1 MVSPRAR
8 ALTGAAVLL
17 LAAALAGCSNQG
29 KVREDDLAELL
40 SWLPGHYDTV
50 AQAQRDEKN
59 GVRPGHDR
67 LALVV
72 LPVYVPRIGHHVFF
86 VEEVASDNAE
96 RVMSERL
103 FSFDIDEKRGII
115 GLMYNFIEPLRWRG
129 GPGNPQLLTS
139 VMTEDVAPVGCELIW
154 TRKGETFSAYHD
166 PQHCHRSAA
175 DVTVGPEA
183 QLTPTTLTLG
193 DFEFKKGAH

>member
-8 ALTGAAVLL
+8 ALIGAAAVLL
-17 LAAALAGCSNQG
+17 ALALSGCSSQG

-50 AQAQRDEKN
+50 AQAQRDEKSAI
-59 GVRPGHDR
+59 RPGHDR
-67 LALVV
+67 LALLIV
-72 LPVYVPRIGHHVFF
+72 PVYVPRIGHHVFF
-86 VEEVASDNAE
+86 VEEMADDNAE

-129 GPGNPQLLTS
+129 APRTPQMLTS
-139 VMTEDVAPVGCELIW
+139 VMSEDVAPVGCELIW
-154 TRKGETFSAYHD
+154 TRKGETFTAYHD
-166 PQHCHRSAA
+166 PQHCHRAAA

-183 QLTPTTLTLG
+183 QLTPNSLKLG
-193 DFEFKKGAH
+193 DFEFKKTAH